1 METDHVLLEAARKMN
16 RDALTQI
23 FDLYSSAIFRYAYRL
38 CNDAVIADH
47 VVGDV
52 FGRLLDLFSAGN
64 GPTHNLRSYLFAAAY
79 HRILD
84 EARYS
89 RQRVSLEE
97 VEVVPGD
104 DLSAIRYLENQIL
117 FEPVV
122 RALRYDLTD
131 YQRHVIILRFF
142 EGFSLRET
150 AEILGKSVN
159 VVKAA
164 QHHAIVILR
173 KKLGRQE
180 LMYDFSSAKM
190 ADSVRL

>member
-1 METDHVLLEAARKMN
+1 METDHVLLEAARRMN
-16 RDALTQI
+16 GDALKQI
-23 FDLYSSAIFRYAYRL
+23 FDLYSSAIFKYAYRL
-38 CNDAVIADH
+38 CNDAVTADH
-47 VVGDV
+47 IVGDV
-52 FGRLLDLFSAGN
+52 FGRLLDLLSAGN
-64 GPTHNLRSYLFAAAY
+64 GPTDNLRSYLFAAAY
-79 HRILD
+79 HSILD

-97 VEVVPGD
+97 MDIISGD
-104 DLSAIRYLENQIL
+104 DFYTIRYLENQMM

-164 QHHAIVILR
+164 QHHAILILR
-173 KKLGRQE
+173 KALDRQE
-180 LMYDFSSAKM
+180 VKIVPSAAGM
-190 ADSVRL
+190 ANHIII